1 MKKREKKNTQ
11 TSKTKKILPLHQ
23 MSFTKNVKGT
33 LLSHKEKTILQIRKK
48 KPEKGTFI
56 KISGSATSKSSMSL
70 KDKNRKKKKTFTS
83 TIISSGINKIRP
95 KMWL

>member
-1 MKKREKKNTQ
+1 
-11 TSKTKKILPLHQ
+11 

-70 KDKNRKKKKTFTS
+70 KDKNRKKKKH
-83 TIISSGINKIRP
+83 
-95 KMWL
+95 LHLQ